1 LTILQQIGEGI
12 RAEFSDLPDVQ
23 SLVQL
28 LCRLAL
34 AALFGGLLG
43 WQREKAGKAAGIRT
57 HMLVCLGAALFV
69 GGPEFAGMD
78 LDGQSRIV
86 QGITTGIGFIG
97 AGAILKMESHGRIFG
112 LTTAAGI
119 WMTAAIGVVVGMGRE
134 ATAFVSTLAAFLI
147 LWLLPSEHV
156 HTEDGRPKE
165 DDPAPIVE
173 EDKPTEN
180 EKDEKPAAGPASP
193 RRPNPPRPRKKKR

>member
-1 LTILQQIGEGI
+1 MTILQQIGEGL

-69 GGPEFAGMD
+69 AGPQLSGVDRE
-78 LDGQSRIV
+78 GQSRVI
-86 QGITTGIGFIG
+86 QGITAGIGFIG

-134 ATAFVSTLAAFLI
+134 ATAFVSTLAAFFI

-165 DDPAPIVE
+165 DDPPE
-173 EDKPTEN
+173 E
-180 EKDEKPAAGPASP
+180 PATD
-193 RRPNPPRPRKKKR
+193 KKKRG